1 MTKPMLVGVT
11 GSARSGKSTFGDML
25 EKVLSLPIYTPSAG
39 DMHIGYCANTAPPAK
54 PSIDIATY
62 ALASPIKS
70 IINSIFNW
78 DERHSEGYLKEV
90 DCTVLNPCATQISAA
105 IGEYLKLN
113 SAQHDDLV
121 SNTLDYI
128 SDLEDTSESRETLIV
143 SPRDAYQKFGTECGR
158 EVHYTLW
165 LDQAIA
171 KYNAGQSL
179 IITDVR
185 FANEAAFIREH
196 GLLVH
201 IERADNATVASHA
214 SEAGITFKQG
224 DVRVTNDGAI
234 EELQTAAVWL
244 ADTIAQDINK
254 PLETLWA

>member
-25 EKVLSLPIYTPSAG
+25 ASSLNRPVHFGGSAIPSTTIPSA
-39 DMHIGYCANTAPPAK
+39 N
-54 PSIDIATY
+54 IATY
-62 ALASPIKS
+62 ALASPIKDIS
-70 IINSIFNW
+70 CALLGW
-78 DERHSEGYLKEV
+78 DERHREGWLKEINVSCLPPSRNQIIAAMQHYTNTTKEEANKMAVGFEKHISIPYWSYNGHV
-90 DCTVLNPCATQISAA
+90 DI
-105 IGEYLKLN
+105 
-113 SAQHDDLV
+113 
-121 SNTLDYI
+121 
-128 SDLEDTSESRETLIV
+128 
-143 SPRDAYQKFGTECGR
+143 SPREVFQLIGTEVCR
-158 EVHYTLW
+158 SVRDSIW
-165 LDQAIA
+165 LDQA
-171 KYNAGQSL
+171 KSLYNNGSSL

-214 SEAGITFKQG
+214 SEAGITFKHG

-244 ADTIAQDINK
+244 ADTIAQR
-254 PLETLWA
+254 